1 MFFYEFVS
9 FGGKN
14 WVVSSL
20 SPQHLPPLLLYCPI
34 LPYFLYFFWRRKE
47 ASASIHQKVFMAWR
61 RLLSQVAA
69 VVVPLPTCLSLC
81 FFFFIFWWSRWSA
94 GFCADLNT
102 WAALFFWGNFVALS
116 DGQWV
121 LAVKIVSLTDL
132 WLVMELVSLYVS
144 FGWCRLCLCS
154 YLMCFLGDKNSSP

>member
-1 MFFYEFVS
+1 MTSSKFHACFFM
-9 FGGKN
+9 N
-14 WVVSSL
+14 SSL
-20 SPQHLPPLLLYCPI
+20 LGEKIESYLLCLPNFFPLCFSTAPS
-34 LPYFLYFFWRRKE
+34 FLYFFWRRKE

-69 VVVPLPTCLSLC
+69 VVPLPTCLSLY

-121 LAVKIVSLTDL
+121 LAVKIVPLTDL

-144 FGWCRLCLCS
+144 FG
-154 YLMCFLGDKNSSP
+154 

>member
-20 SPQHLPPLLLYCPI
+20 SPQLLPSLLLYCPI

-69 VVVPLPTCLSLC
+69 VVPLPTCLSLY